1 MCHDAKVFTRK
12 TLFDPALAAVTCLQ
26 GLFAH
31 FWSVSRAGP
40 LNEHTCCHDNRQG
53 HTSCPDNI
61 SRPVR
66 HPHWPAV
73 TLRLPIILRLESLCM
88 TSPIQCLYWR
98 LTLIDAWRLI
108 MTRIDAWSLT
118 PLSSRLPRGPFSFFP
133 LIWRLEQEHMPS
145 QQSLMRS
152 LSWTLYQPNRPFTMV
167 MTRSTKAALLLTVR
181 TSRRPPWWR
190 LVCVITN
197 FMMSSIAPWRKS
209 ATSFRIFR
217 PSSGVFRPPSPSPS
231 RLWHQSPLSNP
242 DVFLDTTIT
251 QKICIWQSPIV
262 LTRATLSLCDR
273 TVVYLNGAYKLLN
286 GMMKR
291 LYVPW
296 Y

>member
-1 MCHDAKVFTRK
+1 MSTPAATTTAKATPAAQTTSAVPSATPIGLPWLCGSPSSCGLRAFVWHR
-12 TLFDPALAAVTCLQ
+12 LFNA
-26 GLFAH
+26 
-31 FWSVSRAGP
+31 
-40 LNEHTCCHDNRQG
+40 
-53 HTSCPDNI
+53 
-61 SRPVR
+61 
-66 HPHWPAV
+66 
-73 TLRLPIILRLESLCM
+73 
-88 TSPIQCLYWR
+88 Y
-98 LTLIDAWRLI
+98 IDAWRLL
-108 MTRIDAWSLT
+108 TLDAWSWRVLALEAW
-118 PLSSRLPRGPFSFFP
+118 PLPLPRGPFSFFP
-133 LIWRLEQEHMPS
+133 LIWRLEREHMPS

>member
-118 PLSSRLPRGPFSFFP
+118 PLSPPWSLLLLSAHLAAWARAYALATKSNE
-133 LIWRLEQEHMPS
+133 ILELDTISTKPAVHDGDDEINQGCPPS
-145 QQSLMRS
+145 NRSYQSSTSLMTPGLCNHQLHDEFYRTMKKERDVLQDLSSFLRCLSSSQSIS
-152 LSWTLYQPNRPFTMV
+152 LS
-167 MTRSTKAALLLTVR
+167 ALAPISPVK
-181 TSRRPPWWR
+181 SRRVSR
-190 LVCVITN
+190 HDYHSKDLHLTITN
-197 FMMSSIAPWRKS
+197 SINACNVES
-209 ATSFRIFR
+209 LR
-217 PSSGVFRPPSPSPS
+217 PNSGVSQWC
-231 RLWHQSPLSNP
+231 L
-242 DVFLDTTIT
+242 
-251 QKICIWQSPIV
+251 
-262 LTRATLSLCDR
+262 
-273 TVVYLNGAYKLLN
+273 
-286 GMMKR
+286 
-291 LYVPW
+291 
-296 Y
+296 